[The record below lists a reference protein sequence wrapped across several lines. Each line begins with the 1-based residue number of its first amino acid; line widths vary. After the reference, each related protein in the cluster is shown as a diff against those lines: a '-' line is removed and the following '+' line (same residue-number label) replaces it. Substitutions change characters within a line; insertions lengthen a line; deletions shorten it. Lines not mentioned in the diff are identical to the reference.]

1 MSLLRRGSTRG
12 WRLRQGE
19 PAPLQGRPGRRC
31 CTARERGWP
40 PGPVRPAAPALQG
53 SRFAV
58 SVRPSRPV
66 FTNRSARF
74 HPAACSLL
82 FLVSLPSSPA
92 TRGVMSR
99 MWTRRCHTRYV
110 GAARGSR
117 WVLCLH
123 FGHPQPRK
131 QATLILGGECSA
143 QERHRGEKC
152 SAV

>member
-1 MSLLRRGSTRG
+1 MAPAAGGAGSSSGAPRETLLHS
-12 WRLRQGE
+12 
-19 PAPLQGRPGRRC
+19 PGRGGGLR
-31 CTARERGWP
+31 APSDRQR
-40 PGPVRPAAPALQG
+40 PALQG

-58 SVRPSRPV
+58 SVRPLRPG

-74 HPAACSLL
+74 HPAARSLL

-99 MWTRRCHTRYV
+99 MWIRRCHTRYV

-143 QERHRGEKC
+143 QERYRGEKC